1 MNTCETNICAPIP
14 LWNQTAPFT
23 TPGDADLTEHFRPS
37 DDGIERLTDV
47 TSPTLTYYPAS
58 GRGPHPAVM
67 ICPGGGYGILAW
79 NHEGKDVA
87 GWLNANGIS
96 AFLLKYRCPN
106 RRQAALADAVR
117 GMRLIRSRAD
127 KFNLRAD
134 KIGILGF
141 SAGAHLSARVCTLPE
156 EPAYPPQ
163 DATDNTPA
171 RPDFAFIIY
180 PAYIDREGW
189 KADPDLNITPETP
202 PTFLIQSQDD
212 TLVNSSL
219 AYYIAL
225 KDAGVPTELHLY
237 PSGGHGYG
245 LMRTGRPT
253 DAWPA
258 LAIDWFGREVMRS
271 RAW

>member
-1 MNTCETNICAPIP
+1 MNSCEPIR
-14 LWNQTAPFT
+14 LWNQPAPFAI
-23 TPGDADLTEHFRPS
+23 PEDATRVERFLPS

-47 TSPTLTYYPAS
+47 ATPTLTFYPAS
-58 GRGPHPAVM
+58 GRGPHPAVL
-67 ICPGGGYGILAW
+67 ICPGGGYNILAW

-96 AFLLKYRCPN
+96 AFLLKYRCPG

-117 GMRLIRSRAD
+117 AMRLIRSQAGA
-127 KFNLRAD
+127 FNLLAD

-141 SAGAHLSARVCTLPE
+141 SAGAHLSVRVCTLPE
-156 EPAYPPQ
+156 AAVYPPQ
-163 DATDNTPA
+163 DETDRTAA

-180 PAYIDREGW
+180 PAYLNRDGW
-189 KADPDLNITPETP
+189 KTDPDLCLSSKTP
-202 PTFLIQSQDD
+202 PTFLVQSQDD
-212 TLVNSSL
+212 TLVDSSL

-225 KDAGVPTELHLY
+225 KAAGVPTELHLFS
-237 PSGGHGYG
+237 SGGHGYG

-253 DAWPA
+253 DAWA
-258 LAIDWFGREVMRS
+258 TLAIDWFGREVMRS